1 VTADPDI
8 RPLIGR
14 LKLRQIALV
23 VALDLHRSLRR
34 AADAIA
40 VTQPAATRLLRD
52 LEQAFGA
59 ALFVRHPWGMEPTP
73 AGEALTRYARILLTE
88 VGEAQTELR
97 LLAAGARGVLRI
109 GCVTGAVPGWLVP
122 AARAVRRSRP
132 GLRLTMLV
140 NTSDML
146 IDELLA
152 GTLDVAIGRLTEHAD
167 PALLSIVT
175 LGDEPLCIVARRG
188 HPLAQRRRV
197 SARDL
202 EGATWI
208 LQTPGS
214 PMRQES
220 GTLFDRL
227 GVQLPADVIETAS
240 IVATGGLL
248 RDTDA
253 LSVMPLDLA
262 EHYGAWLVRLK
273 VGDARA
279 ESRYDLITRRGRALA
294 PAALAFV
301 EEVQALARARRR
313 HRSTS
318 GHVGVRP

>member
-1 VTADPDI
+1 LVITIMAADDDL

-14 LKLRQIALV
+14 LKLRQMALL

-34 AADAIA
+34 AAEAIA

-59 ALFVRHPWGMEPTP
+59 ALFARHAWGMEPTA
-73 AGEALTRYARILLTE
+73 AGEALTRYARSLLIE
-88 VGEAQTELR
+88 VGEAQSELR

-109 GCVTGAVPGWLVP
+109 GCVTGGVPGWLVP
-122 AARAVRRSRP
+122 AVRAVRKERP

-140 NTSDML
+140 NTSDVL
-146 IDELLA
+146 VDALLA
-152 GTLDVAIGRLTEHAD
+152 GTLDVAIGRLTERAD
-167 PALLSIVT
+167 PALFAVVT

-197 SARDL
+197 KAADL
-202 EGATWI
+202 AGATWI
-208 LQTPGS
+208 LQPPGS

-220 GTLFDRL
+220 HTLLDRL
-227 GVQLPADVIETAS
+227 GVQLPADVMETAS
-240 IVATGGLL
+240 IVATSGLL

-262 EHYGAWLVRLK
+262 QHYGAWLARLAI
-273 VGDARA
+273 GDTGA
-279 ESRYDLITRRGRALA
+279 ESRYELITRRSRALA
-294 PAALAFV
+294 PATVAFV
-301 EEVQALARARRR
+301 DAVQQLARTRRR
-313 HRSTS
+313 RA
-318 GHVGVRP
+318 